1 MSRESD
7 EGRRLRWA
15 PAKAGVY
22 SPPMFWNLIALVLVL
37 SAVGMYTG
45 YTLGGFLYVLPAAAV
60 IAMIMR
66 RMAKTPDTEFG
77 RWRPYEEKSRRR

>member
-1 MSRESD
+1 MSLESD
-7 EGRRLRWA
+7 ESRRIRWA

-22 SPPMFWNLIALVLVL
+22 SPPMFWRLIALVLVL
-37 SAVGMYTG
+37 TAVGMYTG

-66 RMAKTPDTEFG
+66 RMAKAPNTEFG
-77 RWRPYEEKSRRR
+77 RWRSYEEKSHRR